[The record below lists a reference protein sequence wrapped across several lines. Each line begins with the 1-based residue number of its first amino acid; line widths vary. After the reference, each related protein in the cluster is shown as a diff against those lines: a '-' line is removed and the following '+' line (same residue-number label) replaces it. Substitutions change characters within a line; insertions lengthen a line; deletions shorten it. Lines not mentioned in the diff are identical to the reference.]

1 MPQHLKNSDQNGNEI
16 RSDEEIA
23 RQNRINRNLEKFLS
37 QQPQQQQLL
46 LCLKQQQQQQQQ
58 QQQPRKHHKPPQ
70 QQQQQQPQQR
80 VRMGAMTAMTVSCT
94 TLFKKLIQNFM
105 S

>member
-58 QQQPRKHHKPPQ
+58 QQPRKHHKPPQ